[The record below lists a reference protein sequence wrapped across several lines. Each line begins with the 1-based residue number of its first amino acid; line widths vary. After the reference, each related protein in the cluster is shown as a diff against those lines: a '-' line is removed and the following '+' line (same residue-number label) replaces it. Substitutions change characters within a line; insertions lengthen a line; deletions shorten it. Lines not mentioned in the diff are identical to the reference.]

1 MRVSFTIACAAV
13 SVAALACNREV
24 APAKGVTLAADSP
37 LAEGSLKPGR
47 LRWHGSDLTVNS
59 SAKLPRLEWQVAGSG
74 RAQSQTAYQV
84 LVASDSATLRAGT
97 GDIWDS
103 GKVTSAESSNVRYGG
118 AELMGRH
125 RGVWSV
131 RIWDK
136 QDRPSSFAAP
146 QAWEIAPW
154 DEDVEGEWIGP
165 KPEPGKS
172 SGEPVHSV
180 SYLRKMLSVPPGF
193 TSAQLFITAMG
204 LYEVSING
212 KRVGQDVL
220 TPGFTDHDKRTLVQ
234 RHDVTALLSPG
245 ENVVGAILA
254 GGWCTARLGGTLGNC
269 GLEPPRIRIALEIT
283 HADGYQVLQSDHT
296 WKYRDG
302 PIRSAQLY
310 AGESYDARQEVAEW
324 NAPGFD
330 DRDWVS
336 VAEYEVGGERM
347 AYHDAGP
354 AVRVAEDLQPRETEP
369 ARDSYVFDMGRS
381 IAGWARIA
389 LNAPAGTQVSLR
401 YGDVLAA
408 NGTLATDP
416 SAATDRY
423 TAKGAGPEAWEP
435 RFSLHRFRYVEV
447 RGLPA
452 RSALT
457 SLVGRVVHTEM
468 AHTGALETSSPAL
481 NQLFASAVFAQERAF
496 VSVPSSGREP
506 RERPGS
512 LLQARAMALT
522 GCLNRD
528 VQGFYRKWLGDIR
541 DAQREDAAYTSI
553 APGYRAPLAGPSAAV
568 AGVLVPWA
576 QYLCYADRA
585 AIDVHATSM
594 GRWLDRVKAQNPGLV
609 WRNALGAEHGDPLES
624 GPATDRTLLATAELS
639 YAASA
644 LARMM
649 RDDGAGLAAEAERY
663 DTLARETQAAF
674 NAAFVMPDGRL
685 KSDTQTAYAV
695 AIERGVLDR
704 AALDRAGEHLAA
716 TVERAGRKPT
726 TGLVATALLLPALS
740 RVGRNELAYALLEHM
755 AEPGSSHHPSRELA
769 FAGIGEWMYDAIGGI
784 ALDPSAPAGRRV
796 LVRPRPG
803 GGLTHA
809 KASFDSVHGRI
820 ETDWTLE
827 GRRFRLALV
836 VPPASSAT
844 VTLPFA
850 GPVRESGAPLAQASG
865 VRLVVS
871 NSVGSVLEV
880 EPGSYEFSVERP

>member
-1 MRVSFTIACAAV
+1 
-13 SVAALACNREV
+13 L
-24 APAKGVTLAADSP
+24 
-37 LAEGSLKPGR
+37 
-47 LRWHGSDLTVNS
+47 
-59 SAKLPRLEWQVAGSG
+59 Q
-74 RAQSQTAYQV
+74 
-84 LVASDSATLRAGT
+84 AGT
-97 GDIWDS
+97 GDVWDS
-103 GKVTSAESSNVRYGG
+103 GKVTSTESSNIRYGG
-118 AELMGRH
+118 EELMGRQ
-125 RGVWSV
+125 RGVWTV

-136 QDRPSSFAAP
+136 QGRPSSYAVP
-146 QAWEIAPW
+146 QAWEVAPW

-165 KPEPGKS
+165 RPEPGES
-172 SGEPVHSV
+172 SAEPVDSV
-180 SYLRKMLSVPPGF
+180 SYVRKMISVPPGF

-220 TPGFTDHDKRTLVQ
+220 APGFTDHDKRTLVQ
-234 RHDVTALLSPG
+234 RHDVSALLSAG

-283 HADGYQVLQSDHT
+283 HPDGYQVLQSDHT

-302 PIRSAQLY
+302 PIRSAQIY
-310 AGESYDARQEVAEW
+310 AGETYDARQELADW

-330 DRDWVS
+330 DRDWLS
-336 VAEYEVGGERM
+336 VVEYEVGSERM
-347 AYHDAGP
+347 AYHDPGP
-354 AVRVAEDLQPRETEP
+354 ALRVAEDLEPRETEP
-369 ARDSYVFDMGRS
+369 ATGSIVFDMGRS

-389 LNAPAGTQVSLR
+389 LKAPAGTQVSLR
-401 YGDVLAA
+401 YGDALAA
-408 NGTLATDP
+408 NGTLAKDP
-416 SAATDRY
+416 SAATDLY
-423 TAKGAGPEAWEP
+423 TAKGAGLETWEP

-468 AHTGALETSSPAL
+468 ARTGTLETSSPAL
-481 NQLFASAVFAQERAF
+481 NQLFASSQFAQERAF
-496 VSVPSSGREP
+496 VSVPSSGHEP
-506 RERPGS
+506 SERPGS

-541 DAQREDAAYTSI
+541 DAQREDAGYTSV
-553 APGYRAPLAGPSAAV
+553 APGYAAAEAAPAAAV

-594 GRWLDRVKAQNPGLV
+594 GRWLDRVRAQNPDLI
-609 WRNALGAEHGDPLES
+609 WKNALGAEPGDPLEA
-624 GPATDRTLLATAELS
+624 GPGTDRALLATAELS

-644 LARMM
+644 LATMM
-649 RDDGAGLAAEAERY
+649 RDAGDGLAAEAERY
-663 DTLARETQAAF
+663 DALSRETRAAF

-695 AIERGVLDR
+695 AIERGVLDG

-716 TVERAGRKPT
+716 AVERAGRKPT
-726 TGLVATALLLPALS
+726 TGLMATALLLPALS
-740 RVGRNELAYALLEHM
+740 RVGRDDLAYALLEQI
-755 AEPGSSHHPSRELA
+755 AEPASSYHPTRELG
-769 FAGIGEWMYDAIGGI
+769 FAGIGAWMYDAIGGI

-803 GGLTHA
+803 ASLTHA
-809 KASFDSVHGRI
+809 KAAFDSVRGRI
-820 ETDWTLE
+820 ETDWRLE
-827 GRRFRLALV
+827 ARHFRLKLLI
-836 VPPASSAT
+836 PPASSAI
-844 VTLPFA
+844 VTLPFP
-850 GPVRESGAPLAQASG
+850 GPVSENGSPLAQASG
-865 VRLVVS
+865 ARLVDS
-871 NSVGSVLEV
+871 SAKHSVIEV
-880 EPGSYEFSVERP
+880 QAGSYEFSVERP